1 MYKYLFG
8 LVSII
13 LISACKHD
21 FEQPSWTT
29 QWTAPLANSSLSIHQ
44 LQQDSTVSWDT
55 LENNCLQLVFQQE
68 LFKLEMDSLL
78 NMPGK
83 SKTKNVKLDS
93 ISFADIQIS
102 YPTTLGNII
111 TDMGATAF
119 LPDGAQAIIPPF
131 PNVLTDTLPI
141 DASSYFEEM
150 TLNEGQLT
158 VSLYNGLPSDLANI
172 NLVLRNE
179 GSNSNIIQIILPL
192 LPTGSTHQESVD
204 LSGETLYGALDVEI
218 INVDMVGTNNMVFI
232 DYENALTADILI
244 SNIVPFEGI
253 AIFPDQQIFHED
265 TVVAFDI
272 ENAWLTEA
280 LVYSGGVSVLGTS
293 TIQDTIKIE
302 YSIPSATLDGVPFE
316 LYLELPPA
324 PVGGSVSDELFFD
337 FSGYQLDLT
346 GKYGDT
352 VNTIY
357 TNSSGWID
365 SSGVLTHISLED
377 SIFFTLSVHDI
388 KPAFA
393 RGYMGE
399 DTIIGN
405 ESTMIDLFNSFQG
418 SFDIEQLQLELTTEN
433 HIGASAHI
441 KIEEISASNNLQSI
455 HLKGTALDKVLNID
469 PAVEN
474 HQSSTLPVQPTY
486 STLYLNQSNSNIDEL
501 VEIQPNQI
509 NIGYELFLNPDQN
522 NKEGF
527 LYKGH
532 GLSADMEISMP
543 LSLIAQDI
551 VLRDTTAFEINMSQ
565 ELNESSFTLLVEN
578 GFPLSANVK
587 LQLLDENL
595 LLLDSLNENT
605 IIEAAS
611 IGENGRVSNPVES
624 EIVFSFNN
632 ANGLFDHTK
641 NICFEVTFNTEPNDQ
656 HIRIFS
662 DYLIKLTLIANHT
675 QNINH

>member
-1 MYKYLFG
+1 
-8 LVSII
+8 
-13 LISACKHD
+13 
-21 FEQPSWTT
+21 
-29 QWTAPLANSSLSIHQ
+29 
-44 LQQDSTVSWDT
+44 
-55 LENNCLQLVFQQE
+55 
-68 LFKLEMDSLL
+68 MDSLL
-78 NMPGK
+78 NIPGK

-158 VSLYNGLPSDLANI
+158 ISLYNGLPSDLANI

-192 LPTGSTHQESVD
+192 LPSGSTHQESVD

-218 INVDMVGTNNMVFI
+218 INIDMVGTNNMVVI
-232 DYENALTADILI
+232 DYEDALTADILI

-272 ENAWLTEA
+272 KNAWLTEA
-280 LVYSGGVSVLGTS
+280 LVHSGGVSVLGTS

-302 YSIPSATLDGVPFE
+302 YSIPSATLNGVPFE

-377 SIFFTLSVHDI
+377 SIFFTLSVLDI

-405 ESTMIDLFNSFQG
+405 ESTTIDLFNSFQG

-433 HIGASAHI
+433 HIGASARI
-441 KIEEISASNNLQSI
+441 KIEEISASNNLESI
-455 HLKGTALDKVLNID
+455 HLTGTALDEVLNIE
-469 PAVEN
+469 PAIEN

-486 STLYLNQSNSNIDEL
+486 SMLYLNQSNSNIDEL

-543 LSLIAQDI
+543 LSLVAQDI
-551 VLRDTTAFEINMSQ
+551 VLRDTTVFEINMSQ
-565 ELNESSFTLLVEN
+565 ELSESSFTLLVEN

-587 LQLLDENL
+587 LQLLDENM
-595 LLLDSLNENT
+595 LLLDSLNNNT
-605 IIEAAS
+605 IIEAAP

-624 EIVFSFNN
+624 EIIFPFNN
-632 ANGLFDHTK
+632 ANGLFDNTK

-656 HIRIFS
+656 HVRIFS
-662 DYLIKLTLIANHT
+662 DYLIKLTLITNHT

>member
-8 LVSII
+8 LIALI
-13 LISACKHD
+13 LINACKHEL
-21 FEQPSWTT
+21 EQPSWTT
-29 QWTAPLANSSLSIHQ
+29 QWTAPLAYSSLSINQ
-44 LQQDSTVSWDT
+44 LHQDSIISWDT
-55 LENNCLQLVFQQE
+55 LENNSLQLVFQQE

-93 ISFADIQIS
+93 ISFSDIQIS
-102 YPTTLGNII
+102 YPTSLGNII
-111 TDMGATAF
+111 TDLGATAF

-131 PNVLTDTLPI
+131 PNVLIDTLPI

-150 TLNEGQLT
+150 TLKEGLLT

-172 NLVLRNE
+172 NMVLRNE

-192 LPTGSTHQESVD
+192 LPTGSTHQQSID

-218 INVDMVGTNNMVFI
+218 VNVDMVGTNNMVVI
-232 DYENALTADILI
+232 EYEDALIADILI

-253 AIFPDQQIFHED
+253 AIFPDQQIFQED

-272 ENAWLTEA
+272 KNAWLTEA

-302 YSIPSATLDGVPFE
+302 YSIPSATLNGVPFE

-337 FSGYQLDLT
+337 FSGYKLDLT

-393 RGYMGE
+393 RGYIGE

-405 ESTMIDLFNSFQG
+405 ESTMIDIFNGFQG
-418 SFDIEQLQLELTTEN
+418 SFDIEQLQLALRTEN
-433 HIGASAHI
+433 HIGASARI
-441 KIEEISASNNLQSI
+441 QIGEISVSNNLQNM
-455 HLKGTALDKVLNID
+455 LLTGTALDEALNID

-474 HQSSTLPVQPTY
+474 PQSSILPVHPTY
-486 STLYLNQSNSNIDEL
+486 NTVYLNQSNSNIEEL
-501 VEIQPNQI
+501 VELQPDQI
-509 NIGYELFLNPDQN
+509 NISYELFLNPDQN

-551 VLRDTTAFEINMSQ
+551 VLRDTTSFEINMSQ
-565 ELNESSFTLLVEN
+565 ELSESSFTLLIEN

-587 LQLLDENL
+587 IQLLDENM

-605 IIEAAS
+605 IIEAAT
-611 IGENGRVSNPVES
+611 IGENGRVSNPIES
-624 EIVFSFNN
+624 EIVFPFNN
-632 ANGLFDHTK
+632 VNGLFDHTR
-641 NICFEVTFNTEPNDQ
+641 NICFEVTLNSEPTDQ
-656 HIRIFS
+656 HVRIFS
-662 DYLIKLTLIANHT
+662 DYLMKLTLIANHT

>member
-8 LVSII
+8 LLALI
-13 LISACKHD
+13 LINACKHEL
-21 FEQPSWTT
+21 EQPSWTT
-29 QWTAPLANSSLSIHQ
+29 HWTAPLAFSSLSINQ
-44 LQQDSTVSWDT
+44 LQQDSTISWDT
-55 LENNCLQLVFQQE
+55 LENNSLQLVFQQE
-68 LFKLEMDSLL
+68 LFQLAMDSLL

-93 ISFADIQIS
+93 ISFSDIKIS
-102 YPTTLGNII
+102 YPTSLGNII
-111 TDMGATAF
+111 SDLGATAF

-131 PNVLTDTLPI
+131 PNVLVDTLPI

-150 TLNEGQLT
+150 TLKEGLLT

-172 NLVLRNE
+172 NMVLRNE

-192 LPTGSTHQESVD
+192 LPTGSTHQQSID

-218 INVDMVGTNNMVFI
+218 INVDMVGTSNMVVI
-232 DYENALTADILI
+232 EYEDALIADILI

-253 AIFPDQQIFHED
+253 AIFPDQQIFQED

-280 LVYSGGVSVLGTS
+280 LVHSGGVSVLGTS

-302 YSIPSATLDGVPFE
+302 YSIPSATLNGVPFE

-357 TNSSGWID
+357 TKSSGWID

-377 SIFFTLSVHDI
+377 SIFFTLSVNDI

-393 RGYMGE
+393 RGYIGE

-405 ESTMIDLFNSFQG
+405 ESTMINLFNNFQG
-418 SFDIEQLQLELTTEN
+418 SFDIEQLQLALRTEN
-433 HIGASAHI
+433 HIGASALI
-441 KIEEISASNNLQSI
+441 QIGEISVSNSLQNI
-455 HLKGTALDKVLNID
+455 HLTGTALDEAINID

-474 HQSSTLPVQPTY
+474 PQSSTLPVYPTY
-486 STLYLNQSNSNIDEL
+486 NTLYLNQSNSNIDEL
-501 VEIQPNQI
+501 VELQPNQI

-522 NKEGF
+522 NNEGF
-527 LYKGH
+527 LYVGH

-551 VLRDTTAFEINMSQ
+551 VLRDTTSFEINLPQ
-565 ELNESSFTLLVEN
+565 ELSENSFTLLIEN

-587 LQLLDENL
+587 LQLLDENML
-595 LLLDSLNENT
+595 VLDSLNENT
-605 IIEAAS
+605 IIEAAA
-611 IGENGRVSNPVES
+611 IGENGRISNPVES
-624 EIVFSFNN
+624 EIVFPFNN
-632 ANGLFDHTK
+632 ANGLFDHAR
-641 NICFEVTFNTEPNDQ
+641 NICFEVTFNSEPTDQ
-656 HIRIFS
+656 HVRIFS
-662 DYLIKLTLIANHT
+662 DYQMKLTLIANHN

>member
-1 MYKYLFG
+1 MYKNLFG
-8 LVSII
+8 LLALL
-13 LISACKHD
+13 LISACKHEI
-21 FEQPSWTT
+21 EQPSWTT
-29 QWTAPLANSSLSIHQ
+29 HWTAPLAHSSLSIYQ

-68 LFKLEMDSLL
+68 LFKLEIDSLL
-78 NMPGK
+78 NIPGK

-111 TDMGATAF
+111 TDIGATAF

-150 TLNEGQLT
+150 ILNEGQLT

-204 LSGETLYGALDVEI
+204 LSGETLYGAIEVEI
-218 INVDMVGTNNMVFI
+218 INVDMVGTNNMVLI
-232 DYENALTADILI
+232 EYEDALTADILI
-244 SNIVPFEGI
+244 NNIVPHEGI

-280 LVYSGGVSVLGTS
+280 LVHSGGVSVFGTS

-302 YSIPSATLDGVPFE
+302 YSIPSATLNGVPFQF
-316 LYLELPPA
+316 YLEIPPA
-324 PVGGSVSDELFFD
+324 PVGGSISDELFFD

-405 ESTMIDLFNSFQG
+405 ESTVIDIFNGFQG
-418 SFDIEQLQLELTTEN
+418 SFDIEQLQLALSTEN

-441 KIEEISASNNLQSI
+441 QIGEFSASNNLQSI
-455 HLKGTALDKVLNID
+455 HLTGTALDEILNID

-474 HQSSTLPVQPTY
+474 PQSSTLPVLP
-486 STLYLNQSNSNIDEL
+486 SHNILHLNQSNSNIDEL
-501 VEIQPNQI
+501 VELQPNLL
-509 NIGYELFLNPDQN
+509 NIGYELFLNADQN
-522 NKEGF
+522 NNEGF

-551 VLRDTTAFEINMSQ
+551 ILRDTTSFEVNMSQ
-565 ELNESSFTLLVEN
+565 ELNESSFRLLVEN
-578 GFPLSANVK
+578 GFPLNANVK
-587 LQLLDENL
+587 LQLLDENM

-605 IIEAAS
+605 IIQAAS
-611 IGENGRVSNPVES
+611 TSENGRVTSLVES
-624 EIVFSFNN
+624 EIIFPFNN
-632 ANGLFDHTK
+632 ANGLFDHAR
-641 NICFEVTFNTEPNDQ
+641 NICFEVTFNTEPTNQ
-656 HIRIFS
+656 HVRIFS
-662 DYLIKLTLIANHT
+662 DYMIKLTLIANHT

>member
-44 LQQDSTVSWDT
+44 LQQDSTVYWDT

-302 YSIPSATLDGVPFE
+302 YSIPSATLHGVPFE

-455 HLKGTALDKVLNID
+455 HLIGTALDKVLNID

-474 HQSSTLPVQPTY
+474 HQSSILPVQPTY

-501 VEIQPNQI
+501 LEIQPNQI